1 MICCLLALLAALPGV
16 SMIRSRLLR
25 AQVGQ
30 AQCAGAH
37 GEYGL
42 GRDIACSVAA
52 AAVVSALGGTALT
65 VAVHSHDTNRY
76 LLGPICSALD
86 RVVSSR

>member
-30 AQCAGAH
+30 AQCAGMY
-37 GEYGL
+37 GQYGL
-42 GRDIACSVAA
+42 RRDIACSVAA
-52 AAVVSALGGTALT
+52 AAVVSALVAAALT
-65 VAVHSHDTNRY
+65 VAVHRHDANRHVF
-76 LLGPICSALD
+76 GPICSALD
-86 RVVSSR
+86 RVVPSY

>member
-1 MICCLLALLAALPGV
+1 MICCLLALLAVLPGV
-16 SMIRSRLLR
+16 SMIRNRLRR

-37 GEYGL
+37 GEHGL

-52 AAVVSALGGTALT
+52 AAVVSALVGTALT
-65 VAVHSHDTNRY
+65 VAVHSHDANRHV
-76 LLGPICSALD
+76 LGPICSALD